1 MIPLVGN
8 PKTIFCTIPKFNKD
22 VILRKSYLKIY
33 ILTIIPAA
41 VFFISNLE
49 GSKETAVFLLFGG
62 FFLTFLNWKK
72 DSDSRVKDFIN
83 RVF

>member
-1 MIPLVGN
+1 M
-8 PKTIFCTIPKFNKD
+8 K
-22 VILRKSYLKIY
+22 KSYLKIY

-41 VFFISNLE
+41 IFFMSNLE
-49 GSKETAVFLLFGG
+49 GSKEAAVFLLFGG

-72 DSDSRVKDFIN
+72 NSDCRVKDFIN